1 MADGAKK
8 RKVGELLGGTYEE
21 SEEED
26 EQSQEDLAAQ
36 FIVETISSAYILGS
50 TLLIETA
57 NEPADKAAF
66 VTACADSVKAA
77 LVAYGI
83 PFEEV
88 SSSTK
93 TATATGSET
102 FVVVGGK
109 PTAERIAAVRPGG
122 MLSVFSFYETADLK
136 PTLAKFSEEGSWRV
150 KRVMDHLFHHV
161 ELIRKT
167 AVTVNASQAGDLFL
181 DRPVRLRGDSGM
193 KYNELDNLRRVTVP
207 LTLEEVKAGELSEA
221 SHARAVETVLQHGMC
236 VIPSLFKAK
245 EVSHWGK
252 KARLDF
258 ESICSAV
265 KSNYDGF
272 DLIHGED
279 AGDKLP
285 SNFLEISTREA
296 KRFDIRGGPRI
307 GEANAAADSD
317 DKHTTLSRKHPSI
330 VRIVKDLFNPYGE
343 HWKGNWGKYNF
354 EGGGVGSAPE
364 PAISNI
370 GAVVSVP
377 GSNVQKIHA
386 DTPHLFEDTHL
397 CPHYVNCFLPVV
409 ADPNDLSVG
418 QTGFILGTHRLQVAE
433 SIVNEIENTAA
444 DPSTPSDSDILESRL
459 CRPHVQTGDCIL
471 FDTRVWHFGMANKS
485 NSTRRAVLYIN
496 YTQHWF
502 ARQRTDKNW
511 GKQSV
516 FKK

>member
-167 AVTVNASQAGDLFL
+167 AGEALKHKLLPADGAIVGSGETLKQKLLPADGAV
-181 DRPVRLRGDSGM
+181 DSG
-193 KYNELDNLRRVTVP
+193 
-207 LTLEEVKAGELSEA
+207 
-221 SHARAVETVLQHGMC
+221 
-236 VIPSLFKAK
+236 
-245 EVSHWGK
+245 
-252 KARLDF
+252 
-258 ESICSAV
+258 
-265 KSNYDGF
+265 
-272 DLIHGED
+272 
-279 AGDKLP
+279 
-285 SNFLEISTREA
+285 
-296 KRFDIRGGPRI
+296 
-307 GEANAAADSD
+307 
-317 DKHTTLSRKHPSI
+317 
-330 VRIVKDLFNPYGE
+330 
-343 HWKGNWGKYNF
+343 
-354 EGGGVGSAPE
+354 EGGT
-364 PAISNI
+364 
-370 GAVVSVP
+370 P
-377 GSNVQKIHA
+377 GRQAEK
-386 DTPHLFEDTHL
+386 DFGGE
-397 CPHYVNCFLPVV
+397 
-409 ADPNDLSVG
+409 
-418 QTGFILGTHRLQVAE
+418 RLA
-433 SIVNEIENTAA
+433 
-444 DPSTPSDSDILESRL
+444 
-459 CRPHVQTGDCIL
+459 
-471 FDTRVWHFGMANKS
+471 
-485 NSTRRAVLYIN
+485 
-496 YTQHWF
+496 
-502 ARQRTDKNW
+502 
-511 GKQSV
+511 
-516 FKK
+516 